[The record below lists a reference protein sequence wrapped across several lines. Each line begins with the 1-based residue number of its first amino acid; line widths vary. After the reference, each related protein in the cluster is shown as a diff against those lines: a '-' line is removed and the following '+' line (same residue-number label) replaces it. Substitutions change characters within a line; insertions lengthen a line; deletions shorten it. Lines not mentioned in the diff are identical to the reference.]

1 MSKSKK
7 NSLLVGGLTSTAG
20 LFITKAI
27 GLLYV
32 APFRSMVGSENY
44 VYYAAGYE
52 LYDLMLTISL
62 AGLPFAIAALVSK
75 YMEKED
81 YKSVMLVKKLS
92 QGLLGV
98 FGFIAATV
106 VLIFI
111 NQFIGTRGNIT
122 LEQATIYKNVYM
134 LMTLSIFTVP
144 LLSSYR
150 GFFQGIKD
158 YSTYSISQ
166 VVEQVV
172 RVLFLLGLGFLAV
185 YVFKTDSIYA
195 VYGALIATFLSAF
208 VAIIYFAIIKR
219 EKIVEVDNLSKYQ
232 VSEAV
237 AVKDLAIELFIFAI
251 PYLISVILS
260 NRFGFS
266 NMFLLPNALQDFGYN
281 VLETQIYT
289 SLITN
294 ETVKLIGIP
303 TVLATGFSV
312 AVIPEMSQALVRLD
326 YPTIQKNIRSAIES
340 VMYIGLPVFCAMY
353 FLSDEI
359 YYILF
364 GGSAEFIK
372 MGGDVTKLHV
382 FYGAVSLL
390 TPVIVSMMLT
400 LRLQRYT
407 LAYLAITFVLNF
419 ILLNPLVSK
428 LGWSGAIITN
438 IITSLIFI
446 SLSLYKIVV
455 TYKVKFKYTVRKIV
469 LMLLSLIPM
478 YLVYFVL
485 RLLKLPVFGINKVLG
500 IFTLGIYGLSMLLV
514 YMLVTNY
521 LYLLQSILKIDFRN
535 MIDKVIKK
543 WD

>member
-521 LYLLQSILKIDFRN
+521 LYLPQSILKIDFRN

-543 WD
+543 

>member
-166 VVEQVV
+166 VIEQVV

-535 MIDKVIKK
+535 MINKVIKK
-543 WD
+543 

>member
-521 LYLLQSILKIDFRN
+521 LYLPQSILKIDFRN

>member
-98 FGFIAATV
+98 FGFIAASV
-106 VLIFI
+106 VLIFV
-111 NQFIGTRGNIT
+111 NQFVGTRGEVT

-158 YSTYSISQ
+158 YNTYSISQ
-166 VVEQVV
+166 IVEQVV

-185 YVFKTDSIYA
+185 YIFKTDSIFA

-208 VAIIYFAIIKR
+208 VAIIYFAVIKR
-219 EKIVEVDNLSKYQ
+219 EKIVEVDDLSKYQ
-232 VSEAV
+232 VSDPV

-266 NMFLLPNALQDFGYN
+266 NMFLLPNALQNFGYS
-281 VLETQIYT
+281 VLDTQIYT

-372 MGGDVTKLHV
+372 IGGDVTKLHV
-382 FYGAVSLL
+382 FYGAISLL

-400 LRLQRYT
+400 LRLQRFT
-407 LAYLAITFVLNF
+407 LGYLAITFVLNF
-419 ILLNPLVSK
+419 ILLNPLVSSI
-428 LGWSGAIITN
+428 GWSGAIITN
-438 IITSLIFI
+438 IITAVIFI
-446 SLSLYKIVV
+446 GLSLYKIVI
-455 TYKVKFKYTVRKIV
+455 TYKVKFKFTIRKLV
-469 LMLLSLIPM
+469 LMLVSLIPM
-478 YLVYFVL
+478 YLVYFIL
-485 RLLKLPVFGINKVLG
+485 KLIKLPVFGINKVFG
-500 IFTLGIYGLSMLLV
+500 IVTLGIYGLSMLLV

-521 LYLLQSILKIDFRN
+521 LYLPQSILNIDFRN
-535 MIDKVIKK
+535 MINKVIKK